1 MLTNEQKLQFSE
13 ILDELGENLDISETQ
28 FDAAVKSYNAVGG
41 WLANDDSLL
50 KPYSPTVQPQ
60 GSMIIGTTIKPVHKD
75 DDVDIDLVCELS
87 GKNPIWTQKDLKTIV
102 RDQLLKHKT
111 YESLL
116 DKEGRR
122 CWTLK
127 YREGSEQK
135 DKYHMDILPAII
147 KNGYKLV
154 FEKAFS
160 NGEVSNTES
169 LALSITDNTLL
180 NYGTETV
187 SENWLKSNP
196 FGYAKW
202 FISQATISTTK
213 LFSLNEA
220 VKPVPKYQKNK
231 FPLQRVVQILK
242 RHRDLMYDG
251 DKEKPISVIITTLAG
266 YAYRKE
272 VNVFDALVNV
282 IDNMHLYI
290 ETRIDRVTGKSFK
303 FIGNPVNTAENFAD
317 RWRESPAKE
326 KNFFDW
332 LEAVKRDITDS
343 SLQKGNHNIMERLSK
358 SFGEDEVRATF
369 SNIGNNRKLMTE
381 QGQTRFDTKLGIV
394 AGAANIIKPHTF
406 YGAEE

>member
-1 MLTNEQKLQFSE
+1 MLTNEQKLQFTE

-41 WLANDDSLL
+41 WLASDDSLL

-60 GSMIIGTTIKPVHKD
+60 GSMIIGTTIKPVHKN

-87 GKNPIWTQKDLKTIV
+87 GKNPTWTQKDLKTIV
-102 RDQLLKHKT
+102 HDQLIKHKT

-147 KNGYKLV
+147 TTGYKLI

-160 NGEVSNTES
+160 NSDQGNTEN
-169 LALSITDNTLL
+169 LALSITDNTLK
-180 NYGTETV
+180 NYETEKV

-202 FISQATISTTK
+202 FINQATISTTK
-213 LFSLNEA
+213 LFSLDEA
-220 VKPVPKYQKNK
+220 VKLVPKYQKNK

-242 RHRDLMYDG
+242 RHRDLM
-251 DKEKPISVIITTLAG
+251 
-266 YAYRKE
+266 
-272 VNVFDALVNV
+272 
-282 IDNMHLYI
+282 
-290 ETRIDRVTGKSFK
+290 
-303 FIGNPVNTAENFAD
+303 
-317 RWRESPAKE
+317 
-326 KNFFDW
+326 
-332 LEAVKRDITDS
+332 
-343 SLQKGNHNIMERLSK
+343 
-358 SFGEDEVRATF
+358 
-369 SNIGNNRKLMTE
+369 
-381 QGQTRFDTKLGIV
+381 
-394 AGAANIIKPHTF
+394 
-406 YGAEE
+406 